1 MEKFFMTDTNDEL
14 HFGDHIEVDLTKEM
28 EDGHIKHHHIDC
40 VFCPE
45 LVDMLLD
52 AGIIEVEEDEDKEPF
67 TIKIEDDLD
76 EDDYIDKVLK
86 VLVTQIEI
94 LNTKVS
100 KLESVVQELNSKE
113 NTKKR
118 VRKESSEQRK

>member
-1 MEKFFMTDTNDEL
+1 MTDTNDEL

-52 AGIIEVEEDEDKEPF
+52 AGIIEVEEDEDKKPF